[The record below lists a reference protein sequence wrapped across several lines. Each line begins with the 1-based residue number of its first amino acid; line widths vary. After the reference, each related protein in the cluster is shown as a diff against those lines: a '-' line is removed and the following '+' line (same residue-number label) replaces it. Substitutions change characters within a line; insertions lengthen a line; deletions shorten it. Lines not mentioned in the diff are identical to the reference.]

1 LVNWWAYTWFSDR
14 NNIKLLLDKRYLIV
28 YNRFIKKGEESMR
41 VGEQIDV
48 SMKNICLY
56 DLDDYYGKSILDK
69 KVILFANDEGVIV
82 EDFTRSG
89 KLRDLLT
96 DELLGDFFCDRHVT
110 LIEKGDDVLLIDYEW
125 DEDTRKAY
133 ARSLIPY
140 YGGDDVEYS
149 VIESDRTH
157 FVAGR
162 GYAGYMRMIDYVKDL
177 SLDELIEIENDRLYS
192 NDEFCWI
199 SYLDKEE

>member
-1 LVNWWAYTWFSDR
+1 
-14 NNIKLLLDKRYLIV
+14 
-28 YNRFIKKGEESMR
+28 MR

-125 DEDTRKAY
+125 DEDARRNY
-133 ARSLIPY
+133 AKSLISY
-140 YGGDDVEYS
+140 NGSDVMYS
-149 VIESDRTH
+149 IIKKDGEIVSHMGYSGYIE
-157 FVAGR
+157 A
-162 GYAGYMRMIDYVKDL
+162 IDYIKDL
-177 SLDELIEIENDRLYS
+177 TLDELVELEYDDDRIKVSSCNVIVDLR
-192 NDEFCWI
+192 
-199 SYLDKEE
+199 

>member
-1 LVNWWAYTWFSDR
+1 
-14 NNIKLLLDKRYLIV
+14 
-28 YNRFIKKGEESMR
+28 MR

-89 KLRDLLT
+89 KLRNLLT

-133 ARSLIPY
+133 ARSLIR
-140 YGGDDVEYS
+140 YGGDYVEYG
-149 VIESDRTH
+149 VIEADRTTP
-157 FVAGR
+157 VWWEK

-177 SLDELIEIENDRLYS
+177 SFDKLIEIEKDDRLHIS
-192 NDEFCWI
+192 EDFCTI
-199 SYLDKEE
+199 SFLN

>member
-1 LVNWWAYTWFSDR
+1 
-14 NNIKLLLDKRYLIV
+14 
-28 YNRFIKKGEESMR
+28 MR

-48 SMKNICLY
+48 SEKDICLY

-125 DEDTRKAY
+125 DEDARKAY
-133 ARSLIPY
+133 AKSLIPY
-140 YGGDDVEYS
+140 CGDYVQYA
-149 VIESDRTH
+149 VIESNRAM
-157 FVAGR
+157 FEAGK
-162 GYAGYMRMIDYVKDL
+162 GYTGYMRMIDYVKDL
-177 SLDELIEIENDRLYS
+177 SLDELIEIEKDDRLHITEW
-192 NDEFCWI
+192 NCCINF
-199 SYLDKEE
+199 LN

>member
-1 LVNWWAYTWFSDR
+1 
-14 NNIKLLLDKRYLIV
+14 
-28 YNRFIKKGEESMR
+28 MR

-110 LIEKGDDVLLIDYEW
+110 LIEKGEDELLIDYEW
-125 DEDTRKAY
+125 DEETRKVYAKSLISYNGADVAY
-133 ARSLIPY
+133 AIIEADNTTPVWKKMGY
-140 YGGDDVEYS
+140 TGYS
-149 VIESDRTH
+149 AV
-157 FVAGR
+157 
-162 GYAGYMRMIDYVKDL
+162 IDYIKDL
-177 SLDELIEIENDRLYS
+177 D
-192 NDEFCWI
+192 
-199 SYLDKEE
+199 LDKLAKIEQDENALHISEYGYVIDLRGKER